1 MWVVDYHLVE
11 PWLDTLDQQTV
22 ASIFAALEKLAEA
35 GPALGRPL
43 VDTLQQATLKNLKE
57 LRPASSG
64 NSEVR
69 ILFAFDPARQA
80 ILLLGGDKSRGKSKK
95 YKWNGWYRKAVPL
108 AEQIYRNHL
117 DELERRNEDLQRLS

>member
-11 PWLDTLDQQTV
+11 PWLDSLDQQTV
-22 ASIFAALEKLAEA
+22 VSIFAALEKLAEA

-69 ILFAFDPARQA
+69 ILFAFDPLRQA

-95 YKWNGWYRKAVPL
+95 HRWNGWYRKAIPL
-108 AEQIYRNHL
+108 AEQIYRDHL
-117 DELERRNEDLQRLS
+117 DELERCNEYPQYLS